1 MPLCDARRR
10 SDKPGDVR
18 LWLSACA
25 RMRQNDGA
33 IRPPRTTAS
42 DHRIMRIV
50 MSCLIRFAL
59 AAVLA
64 MLASAAPAQPYP
76 TRPIRLL
83 VSFPPGGA
91 SDLVARTLG
100 QPLGA
105 RLGQPVVVENRP
117 GSNGNLA
124 GDLAA
129 HATPDGYTLLLG
141 PSSLFAINPHLSAKM
156 AIDPLK
162 DLLPVASLVSNELI
176 LAANPALPSV
186 ADFGAFIALARGAR
200 PPLFYASIGN
210 GSEHHLAMELLK
222 QQAGIDLVHVPYRGG
237 GPAAIGVMAGDVA
250 AMFGG
255 GSVAPL
261 IQGGQAQGVSGQR
274 SAPLAA
280 AARLA
285 AHRRRLSRLRN
296 HDLAGSVRAGRH
308 AAGDRGAA
316 ARGGECD
323 PRAAGHRGQA
333 RRRRIRR
340 SLRHHAC
347 GFRRAHPE
355 RSRALRQADQG
366 HRPRG
371 GLAARCVCVASDSAR
386 AALAS
391 PPPLAGE
398 G

>member
-1 MPLCDARRR
+1 
-10 SDKPGDVR
+10 
-18 LWLSACA
+18 
-25 RMRQNDGA
+25 MRQNDGA
-33 IRPPRTTAS
+33 DPAAPE
-42 DHRIMRIV
+42 HRIMRVILP
-50 MSCLIRFAL
+50 SLIRFAF

-64 MLASAAPAQPYP
+64 MLASAAPAQTYP

-124 GDLAA
+124 GELAA

-141 PSSLFAINPHLSAKM
+141 PSSLFAINPHHYAKM

-186 ADFGAFIALARGAR
+186 TDFHGFIAVARAAR

-261 IQGGQAQGVSGQR
+261 VQAGKLKGLAVSGQR
-274 SAPLAA
+274 RSRLLPDLPAIADVYPGYEVTIWQGLFAPVGTPLAIVARLREEMNAILAQSDIADKLAA
-280 AARLA
+280 AGSGDPYVTTLA
-285 AHRRRLSRLRN
+285 DFVA
-296 HDLAGSVRAGRH
+296 
-308 AAGDRGAA
+308 
-316 ARGGECD
+316 
-323 PRAAGHRGQA
+323 
-333 RRRRIRR
+333 RIR
-340 SLRHHAC
+340 SDHARY
-347 GFRRAHPE
+347 GK
-355 RSRALRQADQG
+355 LIKDI
-366 HRPRG
+366 
-371 GLAARCVCVASDSAR
+371 GLAVD
-386 AALAS
+386 
-391 PPPLAGE
+391 
-398 G
+398 

>member
-1 MPLCDARRR
+1 MRLCDARRT
-10 SDKPGDVR
+10 SDKPGNIR
-18 LWLSACA
+18 LWLSARA

-33 IRPPRTTAS
+33 DPVAS
-42 DHRIMRIV
+42 EHRIMSVILP
-50 MSCLIRFAL
+50 CLIRFAL
-59 AAVLA
+59 AAVVA
-64 MLASAAPAQPYP
+64 MLASAAPAQPFP

-124 GDLAA
+124 GELAA
-129 HATPDGYTLLLG
+129 HATPDGYTLLLA
-141 PSSLFAINPHLSAKM
+141 PSALFGINPHLYAKM

-186 ADFGAFIALARGAR
+186 TDFGAFIALARDAR

-261 IQGGQAQGVSGQR
+261 IQSGKLRGLAVTGQR
-274 SAPLAA
+274 RSHLLPELPPIAESYPGYEMTIWQGLFAPVGTPAEIVQRLREDMSAVLAQPDIAEKLAA
-280 AARLA
+280 AGSGEPYVTTVSEFLA
-285 AHRRRLSRLRN
+285 
-296 HDLAGSVRAGRH
+296 
-308 AAGDRGAA
+308 
-316 ARGGECD
+316 
-323 PRAAGHRGQA
+323 
-333 RRRRIRR
+333 RIR
-340 SLRHHAC
+340 SDY
-347 GFRRAHPE
+347 E
-355 RSRALRQADQG
+355 RYGKLIKDA
-366 HRPRG
+366 
-371 GLAARCVCVASDSAR
+371 GLAVD
-386 AALAS
+386 
-391 PPPLAGE
+391 
-398 G
+398 

>member
-1 MPLCDARRR
+1 MKVILP
-10 SDKPGDVR
+10 
-18 LWLSACA
+18 
-25 RMRQNDGA
+25 
-33 IRPPRTTAS
+33 
-42 DHRIMRIV
+42 
-50 MSCLIRFAL
+50 CLIRFAF

-64 MLASAAPAQPYP
+64 MLASAAPAQTYP

-124 GDLAA
+124 GELAA

-141 PSSLFAINPHLSAKM
+141 PSSLFAINPHLYAKM

-162 DLLPVASLVSNELI
+162 DLLPVASVVSNELI

-186 ADFGAFIALARGAR
+186 TDFRGFIALARAAR

-237 GPAAIGVMAGDVA
+237 GPAANVV

-261 IQGGQAQGVSGQR
+261 VQAGKLKGLAVSGQR
-274 SAPLAA
+274 RSRLLPDLPAIAEVYPGYEVTIWQGLFAPVGTPPAIVARLREEANAILAQSDIVEKLAA
-280 AARLA
+280 AGSGDPYVTTLA
-285 AHRRRLSRLRN
+285 
-296 HDLAGSVRAGRH
+296 
-308 AAGDRGAA
+308 
-316 ARGGECD
+316 E
-323 PRAAGHRGQA
+323 
-333 RRRRIRR
+333 
-340 SLRHHAC
+340 
-347 GFRRAHPE
+347 
-355 RSRALRQADQG
+355 
-366 HRPRG
+366 
-371 GLAARCVCVASDSAR
+371 LAARIRSDHAR
-386 AALAS
+386 YGKLIKDIGLAVD
-391 PPPLAGE
+391 
-398 G
+398 